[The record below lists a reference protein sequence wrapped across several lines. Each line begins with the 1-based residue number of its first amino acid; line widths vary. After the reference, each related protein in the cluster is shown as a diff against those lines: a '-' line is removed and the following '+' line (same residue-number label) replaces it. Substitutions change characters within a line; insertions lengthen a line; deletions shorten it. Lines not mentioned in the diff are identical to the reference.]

1 MIMLEKMLVS
11 LALALVAAGCGCR
24 DEASSGERGSRA
36 TTAKRWR
43 QEPRAQEAPA
53 EQPPESAPEQPNGN
67 DDPAHADVPPA
78 DAECEPATSP
88 GAAQTEDP
96 AGGDEA
102 TISNPGPGIIT
113 LSTDDC
119 DAWPSY
125 DWPLEMKFEVL
136 EVPERITKLAPPI
149 PDD

>member
-11 LALALVAAGCGCR
+11 LAFALVTAGCGCR
-24 DEASSGERGSRA
+24 DEASSGEVGSRA

-43 QEPRAQEAPA
+43 QHPPA
-53 EQPPESAPEQPNGN
+53 RESPESAPEQPNGKN
-67 DDPAHADVPPA
+67 DPAPAHADVPPA

-102 TISNPGPGIIT
+102 KISNPGPGVIT

-119 DAWPSY
+119 DVWPSY
-125 DWPLEMKFEVL
+125 DWPLEMQIEVL
-136 EVPERITKLAPPI
+136 EFPERITKPAPPI